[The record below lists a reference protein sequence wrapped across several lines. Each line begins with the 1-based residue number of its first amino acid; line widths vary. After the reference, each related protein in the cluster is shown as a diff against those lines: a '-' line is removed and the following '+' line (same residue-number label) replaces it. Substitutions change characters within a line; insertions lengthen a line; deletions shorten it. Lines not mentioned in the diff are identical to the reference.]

1 MASDDA
7 SETRDRAEPLPY
19 RRRTPIGR
27 ISQLVL
33 ATFYFAAGT
42 ILTME
47 LLGADTVTRGR
58 QILLAGLIGLMLLLA
73 CIHIAV
79 FWRGLKLRKGR
90 GSPASQPS

>member
-7 SETRDRAEPLPY
+7 SETRKSAEPLPH
-19 RRRTPIGR
+19 RRRTPVGR

-47 LLGADTVTRGR
+47 LLSADTVTPGR
-58 QILLAGLIGLMLLLA
+58 QMLLAGSIGLMLLLA

-79 FWRGLKLRKGR
+79 RWRGLKLRKEG
-90 GSPASQPS
+90 GPPASQPS

>member
-1 MASDDA
+1 MMLLKPVKRRALAAPASD
-7 SETRDRAEPLPY
+7 TCRA
-19 RRRTPIGR
+19 

-47 LLGADTVTRGR
+47 LLTADTVTPGR
-58 QILLAGLIGLMLLLA
+58 QMLLAGSIGLMLLLA

-79 FWRGLKLRKGR
+79 RWRGLKLRKEG
-90 GSPASQPS
+90 GPPASQPS

>member
-7 SETRDRAEPLPY
+7 SETRDRAEPLPQ

-42 ILTME
+42 IVTME
-47 LLGADTVTRGR
+47 LLSADTVTPGR
-58 QILLAGLIGLMLLLA
+58 RVLLVGSIGLMLLLA
-73 CIHIAV
+73 CIHIVV
-79 FWRGLKLRKGR
+79 FRLGLKLRKGS
-90 GSPASQPS
+90 GPPASQPS